1 MVIKRIPKPTPPIP
15 DQVIDELHEKLL
27 NRFRIYN
34 IKNHPDKEFLKKHTV
49 VNHETYQVTIFLK
62 QFLDGH
68 KFTNNITIQFKKP
81 PIEYE
86 EIEEKELGNRK
97 NIIVV
102 NSKSNTNQS
111 FSKQQKQ
118 ALNTNSLIKVDNDK
132 QQQRTNQENNRQ
144 GK

>member
-81 PIEYE
+81 PIEYQE
-86 EIEEKELGNRK
+86 VEQKELGN
-97 NIIVV
+97 NIVVV
-102 NSKSNTNQS
+102 NSKSNTNQN

>member
-1 MVIKRIPKPTPPIP
+1 MVIVRVPKPTPPIP
-15 DQVIDELHEKLL
+15 EQVIDELHEKLL

-49 VNHETYQVTIFLK
+49 VNHDTYQVTIFLK

-81 PIEYE
+81 PIEYQE
-86 EIEEKELGNRK
+86 VEQKELGN
-97 NIIVV
+97 NIVVV
-102 NSKSNTNQS
+102 NSKSNTNQN